1 MLCKNCG
8 IELPD
13 GTKFCT
19 NCGTKQE
26 IASGEKKHKTLFITV
41 IVLLSL
47 TTLGL
52 GITAFVFY
60 QKADYFLYSEECL
73 LFNAAKLNNLIE
85 AVEKGDYSRNT
96 YTVGKE
102 MRERENWNEKRYS
115 LNSMDWDDLYY
126 WLRWKSQYKRQAK
139 YWDEFIPF
147 PSSFPMKNSIVP
159 WEHPVDRAAVITRT
173 YSVDNVD
180 KNSYWNYSGPLQADK
195 ILYLCCDFAL
205 IGNIRIGDILS
216 IRIIRTSTGENIGE
230 HIDCDSTTVTEK
242 KEYFFAWGRD
252 SGGVY
257 KRGWYLIQIVH
268 SDTVIG
274 QQYVYIQ

>member
-8 IELPD
+8 TELPD

-47 TTLGL
+47 TTLGS

-60 QKADYFLYSEECL
+60 VKADYFCYTGEHL
-73 LFNAAKLNNLIE
+73 LFNVEKLNNLIE
-85 AVEKGDYSRNT
+85 VVEKGDYSRYT
-96 YTVGKE
+96 YIIGEE
-102 MRERENWNEKRYS
+102 MRERENWNERRYS

-139 YWDEFIPF
+139 YWDWNDAIPF
-147 PSSFPMKNSIVP
+147 PSSFPIKGSIVP
-159 WEHPVDRAAVITRT
+159 WEHPEYAAAVITRT
-173 YSVDNVD
+173 YYVD

-195 ILYLCCDFAL
+195 IAYLQFDFRL
-205 IGNIRIGDILS
+205 TGDIPIGESLS
-216 IRIIRTSTGENIGE
+216 IRIIRAATGEDRCENRHTI
-230 HIDCDSTTVTEK
+230 TVTEK
-242 KEYFFAWGRD
+242 KEYSTGWGRA

-257 KRGWYLIQIVH
+257 ERGWYLIQIVH